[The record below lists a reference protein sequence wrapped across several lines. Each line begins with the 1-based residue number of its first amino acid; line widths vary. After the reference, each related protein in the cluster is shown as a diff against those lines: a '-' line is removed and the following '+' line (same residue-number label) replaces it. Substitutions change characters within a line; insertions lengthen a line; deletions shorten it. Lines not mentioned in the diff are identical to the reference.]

1 MSGKGPAAGK
11 TSGDA
16 ESLARVLWEQ
26 SRRQGLVH
34 LYTGNGKGKTT
45 AALGLALRALG
56 RDRRV
61 AAIQFLK
68 RTSVKTGELV
78 FAERYGASFTIR
90 QYGASRFASREE
102 QEQVRADGQ
111 TVERGWQVA
120 RELVKREDLD
130 LVILD
135 EVTHVVRNGF
145 VELGDLLELV
155 AGKAPQMELVL
166 TGRNAPGEL
175 IAACDYVTEMKEIR
189 HPFNHGVRAR
199 PGTEY

>member
-1 MSGKGPAAGK
+1 MSGKDKQNAE
-11 TSGDA
+11 A

-56 RDRRV
+56 RDRKV
-61 AAIQFLK
+61 AVIQFLK
-68 RTSVKTGELV
+68 RTSIKTGELV
-78 FAERYGASFTIR
+78 FAKKIGPPLTIE

-102 QEQVRADGQ
+102 QEQARASGQ
-111 TVERGWQVA
+111 TVERGWQAA
-120 RELVKREDLD
+120 REMVRREDLD

-135 EVTHVVRNGF
+135 EVTHVVRNGR
-145 VELGDLLELV
+145 VGLEELLDLV
-155 AGKAPQMELVL
+155 AGKAPQLELVL
-166 TGRNAPGEL
+166 TGRHAPQEL
-175 IAACDYVTEMKEIR
+175 IDVCDYVTEMKEIK
-189 HPFNHGVRAR
+189 HPFNHGVKAR